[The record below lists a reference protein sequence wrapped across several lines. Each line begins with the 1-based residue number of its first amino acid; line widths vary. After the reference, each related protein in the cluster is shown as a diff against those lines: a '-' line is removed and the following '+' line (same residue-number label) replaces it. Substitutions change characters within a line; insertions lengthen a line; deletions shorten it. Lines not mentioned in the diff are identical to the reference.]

1 MKENNS
7 SSLKSTR
14 KTKIGRFNLIDFL
27 LIVVI
32 LLIIAAMV
40 YVFLPGSVISKL
52 TADKTV
58 KIDYAIEIIGVDEA
72 FIDNIEEND
81 VVLDAISKNQLGTV
95 TAIDYNIQ
103 TTELKYNES
112 ENIGVLSQVEKKRNV
127 IVFISA
133 EGEYEEGK
141 GYTIN
146 GTRIAVGEK
155 INARF
160 PDYVCEAYCISIPRD

>member
-14 KTKIGRFNLIDFL
+14 GNKVGRFNFIDFL
-27 LIVVI
+27 LIVI
-32 LLIIAAMV
+32 TLLIVAAMV

-58 KIDYAIEIIGVDEA
+58 KIDYAIEIIGVDRD
-72 FIDNIEEND
+72 FIDNIKEND
-81 VVLDAISKNQLGTV
+81 IVLDSVSKSNLGTV

-103 TTELKYNES
+103 YTELKYNES
-112 ENIGVLSQVEKKRNV
+112 ENVGVLSPVKDKYNV
-127 IVFISA
+127 IVVISA
-133 EGEYEEGK
+133 IGVYEEGQ
-141 GYTIN
+141 GYTVN